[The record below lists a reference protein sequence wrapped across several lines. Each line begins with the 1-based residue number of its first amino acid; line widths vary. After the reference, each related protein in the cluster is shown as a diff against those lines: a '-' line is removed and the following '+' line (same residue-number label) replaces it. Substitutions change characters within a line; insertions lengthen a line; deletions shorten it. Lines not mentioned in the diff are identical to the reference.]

1 MPEHVHR
8 HVHKAFFACLLFA
21 AFCCVTIT
29 AQTVLSEE
37 TAYRIAYHMAMPNP
51 RSHLFEIRIEV
62 ETSEPKEYVDFQMPR
77 WSPGRYGVFE
87 FAKNVQEAS
96 ATAPCVPLTK
106 CAAPRALGVAR
117 LDMQTWRV
125 ESPMSRKITLTYKV
139 FGDDLSG
146 TFSQLDERHANY
158 NGASVFMYI
167 VNHKQDPVKLTIEPP
182 PDWRIVNGYSTGANQ
197 REWEFANYDIMID
210 TPTEIAPDWTM
221 DEFKVDGKLY
231 RVVVHSFGEEAGK
244 RPALVRD
251 IEKIVRA
258 ETAMWGAPDFDSYTF
273 LVHFA
278 PNERSGD
285 GMEHLTSTQIIN
297 TCALASGSCYQETL
311 GTASHEFF
319 HVWNVKRL
327 RPVELGPWD
336 FTKPLQTRALWIA
349 EGFTNYYGQMLLRR
363 AGLWD
368 DEQLFHSL
376 SGTITG
382 IENSPGSRLMSAE
395 EASVLAP
402 FLDRAGHEQRTNL
415 FNTSISYYPKGEL
428 VGLVLDL
435 LIRGRSEGRASLDDV
450 MRRMYDEFYVRSP
463 KATYYLKG
471 RGYTVDDFA
480 RVTSEVAGTD
490 MSDFFKRHVRAPE
503 ALPYDE
509 AFAHVGL
516 KLVRRAAREP
526 VTAGIATDPRERQ
539 DARIVSI
546 EGDSAAERGG
556 LRQGDVLVSVGKTSV
571 TNASWRSALNIYKR
585 GETVPVTVRRA
596 RQTVSVTIK
605 LDAPERQEYIIEE
618 IKDASPEKLARRAA
632 WLK

>member
-1 MPEHVHR
+1 MVLSWAS
-8 HVHKAFFACLLFA
+8 VA
-21 AFCCVTIT
+21 
-29 AQTVLSEE
+29 AQTLPTEA
-37 TAYRIAYHMAMPNP
+37 TPYRIAYHMTMPNP
-51 RSHLFEIRIEV
+51 RSHLFHVLIEV
-62 ETSEPKEYVDFQMPR
+62 EINKPEEFVDFQMPR

-87 FAKNVQEAS
+87 FAKNVQQVY
-96 ATAPCVPLTK
+96 ATPGCRPGER
-106 CAAPRALGVAR
+106 CDAAGFYATRI
-117 LDMQTWRV
+117 DTQTWRV
-125 ESPMSRKITLTYKV
+125 PMNNSKSLTLRYKV

-146 TFSQLDERHANY
+146 TFSQLDERHAKY
-158 NGASVFMYI
+158 NGASVFMY
-167 VNHKQDPVKLTIEPP
+167 VLGHKQDPVKLTIEPP
-182 PDWRIVNGYSTGANQ
+182 PDWRVMNGYSTAANQ
-197 REWEFANYDIMID
+197 REWEFANYDILID

-244 RPALVRD
+244 RTALVRD

-258 ETAMWGAPDFDSYTF
+258 QTRMWGAPDFDSYTF
-273 LVHFA
+273 LIHFA
-278 PNERSGD
+278 PNGRSGD

-297 TCALASGSCYQETL
+297 TCTLRSESCYQETL

-327 RPVELGPWD
+327 RPIELGPWD

-349 EGFTNYYGQMLLRR
+349 EGFTNYYGQLMLRR

-376 SGTITG
+376 GGTITG

-415 FNTSISYYPKGEL
+415 SNISISYYPKGEL

-450 MRRMYDEFYVRSP
+450 MHLMYDEFYMHSP

-471 RGYTVDDFA
+471 RGYTVEDFA
-480 RVTSEVAGTD
+480 RVTSQVAGTD

-503 ALPYDE
+503 TLPYDE

-526 VTAGIATDPRERQ
+526 VTAGITTDPRVRQ

-546 EGDSAAERGG
+546 EGDSAAERAG
-556 LRQGDVLVSVGKTSV
+556 LRQGDVLVSVGKTNV
-571 TNASWRSALNIYKR
+571 TNASWRGALNIYKR
-585 GETVPVTVRRA
+585 GENVPVTVRRA
-596 RQTVSVTIK
+596 RQTVNATIK
-605 LDAPERQEYIIEE
+605 LDTPERQEYIIEE
-618 IKDASPEKLARRAA
+618 IKDATPEALKRRAA
-632 WLK
+632 WLKAGG